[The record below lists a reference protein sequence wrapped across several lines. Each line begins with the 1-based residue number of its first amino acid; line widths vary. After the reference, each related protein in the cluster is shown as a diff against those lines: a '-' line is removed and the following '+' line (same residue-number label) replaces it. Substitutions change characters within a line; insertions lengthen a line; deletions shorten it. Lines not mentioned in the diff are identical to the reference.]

1 MADGL
6 AVMGKLPT
14 RGDFLRVNVVESDV
28 RALDRWME
36 EAQGHLALASLAFPP
51 CVKVLWRGERSWVL
65 GSFVPSRD
73 SVGRTYPLGAA
84 TRTSDPAP
92 PSVLAVASEA
102 MLSGFVDWLAAA
114 ERVGEAGLLD
124 GLARVASTS
133 FDLFGAQ
140 RLCHQVAST
149 QLVAEVEERLFETAD
164 GRDYA
169 YRTLCVA
176 VDTVMSGQRLVLDCP
191 LEIDVDQFFWL
202 SLAGSLAPMA
212 PTVMWVEEPTPRMLI
227 VFGAAPPTALRALVG
242 RAEDPG
248 WHWPLVTPREAARRA
263 AASAMQAL
271 PRVQGETLGAFTS
284 RLADAYRGGA
294 HRAS

>member
-1 MADGL
+1 MADGV

-14 RGDFLRVNVVESDV
+14 RGDFLRVNVVEADV

-36 EAQGHLALASLAFPP
+36 EAQGHLTVSSLAFPS
-51 CVKVLWRGERSWVL
+51 CVKVLWRGERGWVV

-84 TRTSDPAP
+84 TPTSNPTP
-92 PSVLAVASEA
+92 PSVLAVASDG

-114 ERVGEAGLLD
+114 DRVGEAGLLD
-124 GLARVASTS
+124 GLARVASTTL
-133 FDLFGAQ
+133 DLLGAQ

-149 QLVAEVEERLFETAD
+149 QLVAEVEERLFDTPD

-176 VDTVMSGQRLVLDCP
+176 VDSVMSGQRLVLDCP
-191 LEIDVDQFFWL
+191 LAIDVDQFFWL
-202 SLAGSLAPMA
+202 SLVGALAPGA
-212 PTVMWVEEPTPRMLI
+212 PSVMWVEEPTPRML
-227 VFGAAPPTALRALVG
+227 VAFGTMPPTALRVLAG
-242 RAEDPG
+242 RSEDPS
-248 WHWPLVTPREAARRA
+248 WHWPLTTAREAARRA
-263 AASAMQAL
+263 AANAMQAL
-271 PRVQGETLGAFTS
+271 PRVHGETLGAFTS
-284 RLADAYRGGA
+284 RLAEAFRGGA